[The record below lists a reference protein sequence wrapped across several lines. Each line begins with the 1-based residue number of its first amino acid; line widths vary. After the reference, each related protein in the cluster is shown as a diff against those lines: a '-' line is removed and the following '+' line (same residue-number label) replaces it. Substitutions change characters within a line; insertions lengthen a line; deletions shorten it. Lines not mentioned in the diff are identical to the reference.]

1 MVRGLEILTKQVEIL
16 ADFVE
21 LANRRWCRTV
31 QTFLEEDSVMKAR
44 KSESELQRVR
54 LKRQESARPADRH
67 QHRQPVFPGEINS
80 PPSPPRATALGHY
93 IEPIKQG
100 VAIED
105 PDPQR

>member
-1 MVRGLEILTKQVEIL
+1 MVRGLEILTKQIVIF

-54 LKRQESARPADRH
+54 LKRQGSTRPADCH
-67 QHRQPVFPGEINS
+67 QHRQPVFPGEFNFRARLIKSNQVELRKLS
-80 PPSPPRATALGHY
+80 PSG
-93 IEPIKQG
+93 
-100 VAIED
+100 
-105 PDPQR
+105 